1 MSRNLC
7 DLSAPKFILE
17 VFLMFYVGIDISKY
31 KHTFV
36 IASHLGEIIQKPID
50 FDNNQMGFKLLLEKL
65 KPYDLN
71 QLKIGFESTGHYSAN
86 LKQFLIDQGY
96 SFYQLN
102 PHLVKK
108 FTLSLSTRKAK
119 TDKIDALAIAKFL
132 MTIDSKSFTSL
143 SYHIS
148 HLKSLTRHSYR
159 LNKYIGKTKVEL
171 VNLLDKA
178 FPEFSNYF
186 SSIYGKTSLSIL
198 YKANSLKSIANM
210 SESRYDSLRK
220 ISMGQFKYSTFIKL
234 KQTAKQSVGIKDNY
248 LWFQLHLVVDRIH
261 SLQEEKNLITESIST
276 IMKDLDTPILSI
288 PGLSMISAAIILSE
302 IGDIFKFSNSRA
314 LIAYAGLDNSV
325 HQSGTESNYGR
336 ISKRGSKY
344 LRTALY
350 NVSIPVIN
358 HSKVF
363 YDYYFDKKSKGKSH
377 TLSLVW
383 VSRKLLRVIYHLLKH
398 NESFI
403 DQLI

>member
-1 MSRNLC
+1 
-7 DLSAPKFILE
+7 
-17 VFLMFYVGIDISKY
+17 MFYVGIDISKY
-31 KHTFV
+31 KHTLV
-36 IASHLGEIIQKPID
+36 IASHLGEIIQKPLD
-50 FDNNQMGFKLLLEKL
+50 FDNNQLGFKVLLEKL
-65 KPYDLN
+65 KAYDSN

-86 LKQFLIDQGY
+86 LRQFLYDQGY
-96 SFYQLN
+96 SFFQLN

-148 HLKSLTRHSYR
+148 HLKSLTRHYYR

-171 VNLLDKA
+171 VNQLDKA

-186 SSIYGKTSLSIL
+186 SSIYAKTPLSIL
-198 YKANSLKSIANM
+198 SKANSLKSIANM
-210 SESRYDSLRK
+210 SESRYDALRK
-220 ISMGQFKYSTFIKL
+220 ISMGKFKYSTYIKL

-248 LWFQLHLVVDRIH
+248 LWIQLHLLIKRIQ
-261 SLQEEKNLITESIST
+261 SFQEEKDLITESISG
-276 IMKDLDTPILSI
+276 IMQDIDTPILSI
-288 PGLSMISAAIILSE
+288 PGLATTSAAIILSE

-325 HQSGTESNYGR
+325 YQSGTESNYGR

-350 NVSIPVIN
+350 NVSLSVTN
-358 HSKVF
+358 NSKVF

-377 TLSLVW
+377 TLSLTW

-398 NESFI
+398 NETFI

>member
-1 MSRNLC
+1 
-7 DLSAPKFILE
+7 
-17 VFLMFYVGIDISKY
+17 MFYVGIDISKY
-31 KHTFV
+31 KHTLV
-36 IASHLGEIIQKPID
+36 IASHLGEVIQKPLD
-50 FDNNQMGFKLLLEKL
+50 FDNNQVGFKLLLDKL
-65 KPYDLN
+65 KPYDSNL
-71 QLKIGFESTGHYSAN
+71 LKIGFESTGHYSAN
-86 LKQFLIDQGY
+86 LRQFLIDQGY

-143 SYHIS
+143 SYHMS
-148 HLKSLTRHSYR
+148 HLKSLTRHYYR
-159 LNKYIGKTKVEL
+159 LNKYMGKTKVEL

-186 SSIYGKTSLSIL
+186 SYIYGKTSLSIL
-198 YKANSLKSIANM
+198 SKANSLKSIANM

-220 ISMGQFKYSTFIKL
+220 LSRGKFKYSTYIKL
-234 KQTAKQSVGIKDNY
+234 KQTAKQSVGVKDNY
-248 LWFQLHLVVDRIH
+248 LWIQLHLLIKRIQ
-261 SLQEEKNLITESIST
+261 SFQEEKDLITESISA
-276 IMKDLDTPILSI
+276 IMKDIDTPILSI
-288 PGLSMISAAIILSE
+288 PGLATPSAAIILSE
-302 IGDIFKFSNSRA
+302 IGNIFKFSSSRS

-350 NVSIPVIN
+350 NVSLTVIN
-358 HSKVF
+358 NSKVF

-377 TLSLVW
+377 TLSLIW

-398 NESFI
+398 DEPFI
-403 DQLI
+403 DQVI

>member
-1 MSRNLC
+1 
-7 DLSAPKFILE
+7 
-17 VFLMFYVGIDISKY
+17 MFYVGIDISKY
-31 KHTFV
+31 KHTLV
-36 IASHLGEIIQKPID
+36 IASHLGEVIQKPLD
-50 FDNNQMGFKLLLEKL
+50 FDNNQLGFKLLLEKL
-65 KPYDLN
+65 KPYDSNL
-71 QLKIGFESTGHYSAN
+71 LKIGFESTGHYSAN
-86 LKQFLIDQGY
+86 LRQFLIDQGY

-143 SYHIS
+143 SYHMS
-148 HLKSLTRHSYR
+148 HLKSLTRHYYR

-178 FPEFSNYF
+178 FPEFANYF

-198 YKANSLKSIANM
+198 SKANSLKSIANM

-220 ISMGQFKYSTFIKL
+220 MSRGKFKYSTYIKL
-234 KQTAKQSVGIKDNY
+234 KQTAKQSVGIKNNY
-248 LWFQLHLVVDRIH
+248 LWIQIHLLIKRIQ
-261 SLQEEKNLITESIST
+261 SFQEEKNLIIENIGG
-276 IMKDLDTPILSI
+276 IMKETDSHILSI
-288 PGLSMISAAIILSE
+288 PGLSTISAAIILSE

-325 HQSGTESNYGR
+325 YQSGTESHNGR

-350 NVSIPVIN
+350 NVSISVIN

-363 YDYYFDKKSKGKSH
+363 YDYYFDKKSKGKPH
-377 TLSLVW
+377 TLSLIW

-398 NESFI
+398 DEPFI

>member
-1 MSRNLC
+1 
-7 DLSAPKFILE
+7 
-17 VFLMFYVGIDISKY
+17 MFYVGIDISKY
-31 KHTFV
+31 KHTLV

-50 FDNNQMGFKLLLEKL
+50 FDNNQLGFKLLLEKL
-65 KPYDLN
+65 KPYDSNL
-71 QLKIGFESTGHYSAN
+71 LKIGFESTGHYSAN

-143 SYHIS
+143 SYHMS
-148 HLKSLTRHSYR
+148 HLKSLTRHYYR

-186 SSIYGKTSLSIL
+186 SSIYSKTSLSIL
-198 YKANSLKSIANM
+198 SKANSLKSIANM

-220 ISMGQFKYSTFIKL
+220 LSRGRFKYASYIKL
-234 KQTAKQSVGIKDNY
+234 KQTAKQSVGIKNNY
-248 LWFQLHLVVDRIH
+248 LWLQLHLIIKRIQ
-261 SLQEEKNLITESIST
+261 SLQEEKELIIESISD
-276 IMKDLDTPILSI
+276 IMEDIDTPILSI
-288 PGLSMISAAIILSE
+288 PGLSTTSAAIILSE
-302 IGDIFKFSNSRA
+302 ISDIFKFSSSRA

-325 HQSGTESNYGR
+325 YQSGTESHNGR

-350 NVSIPVIN
+350 NVSLTVIN
-358 HSKVF
+358 NSKVF

-377 TLSLVW
+377 TLSLIW

-398 NESFI
+398 DEPFI

>member
-1 MSRNLC
+1 
-7 DLSAPKFILE
+7 
-17 VFLMFYVGIDISKY
+17 MFYVGIDISKY
-31 KHTFV
+31 KHTLV
-36 IASHLGEIIQKPID
+36 IASHLGEIIQKPLD
-50 FDNNQMGFKLLLEKL
+50 FDNNQVGFKLLLEKL
-65 KPYDLN
+65 KPYDSNL
-71 QLKIGFESTGHYSAN
+71 LKIGFESTGHYSAN
-86 LKQFLIDQGY
+86 LRQFLIDQDY

-143 SYHIS
+143 SYHMS
-148 HLKSLTRHSYR
+148 HLKSLTRHYYR

-171 VNLLDKA
+171 VNSLDKA

-198 YKANSLKSIANM
+198 SKANSLKSIAHM
-210 SESRYDSLRK
+210 SESRFDSLRK
-220 ISMGQFKYSTFIKL
+220 MSMGKFKYSTYIKL
-234 KQTAKQSVGIKDNY
+234 KQTAKQSVGIKNKY
-248 LWFQLHLVVDRIH
+248 LWIQLHLLIKRIQ
-261 SLQEEKNLITESIST
+261 SFQEEKDLITESISA
-276 IMKDLDTPILSI
+276 IMKDIDSPILSI
-288 PGLSMISAAIILSE
+288 PGLATTSAAIILSE
-302 IGDIFKFSNSRA
+302 IGNIFKFSSSRS

-325 HQSGTESNYGR
+325 YQSGTESNYGR

-350 NVSIPVIN
+350 NVSLTVIN
-358 HSKVF
+358 NSKVF

-377 TLSLVW
+377 TLSLIW

-398 NESFI
+398 DEPFI
-403 DQLI
+403 DQVI

>member
-1 MSRNLC
+1 M
-7 DLSAPKFILE
+7 
-17 VFLMFYVGIDISKY
+17 LMFYVGIDISKY
-31 KHTFV
+31 KHTLV
-36 IASHLGEIIQKPID
+36 IASHLGEIIQKPLD
-50 FDNNQMGFKLLLEKL
+50 FDNNQLGFKLLLEKL
-65 KPYDLN
+65 KPFDSN

-86 LKQFLIDQGY
+86 LIQFLNNQGY

-102 PHLVKK
+102 PYLVKK
-108 FTLSLSTRKAK
+108 FSLSLSTRKAK
-119 TDKIDALAIAKFL
+119 TDKIDSLAIAKFL
-132 MTIDSKSFTSL
+132 MTIDSKSFTPL

-148 HLKSLTRHSYR
+148 HLKSLTRHYYR
-159 LNKYIGKTKVEL
+159 LNKYIGKTKIEF
-171 VNLLDKA
+171 VNLLDKV

-186 SSIYGKTSLSIL
+186 SSIYGKTPLSIL
-198 YKANSLKSIANM
+198 SKANSLKSIANM

-220 ISMGQFKYSTFIKL
+220 MSMGKFKYSTYIKL
-234 KQTAKQSVGIKDNY
+234 KQTANQSVGIKDNY
-248 LWFQLHLVVDRIH
+248 LWIQLHLLIKRIQ
-261 SLQEEKNLITESIST
+261 SLQEEKNLITESIRVIT
-276 IMKDLDTPILSI
+276 YDINTPILSI
-288 PGLSMISAAIILSE
+288 PGLSTTSAAIILSE

-325 HQSGTESNYGR
+325 YQSGTDSNYGR

-350 NVSIPVIN
+350 NVSFTVISN
-358 HSKVF
+358 SKIF

-377 TLSLVW
+377 TLSLTW
-383 VSRKLLRVIYHLLKH
+383 VSRKLLRVIYHLLKY

>member
-1 MSRNLC
+1 
-7 DLSAPKFILE
+7 
-17 VFLMFYVGIDISKY
+17 MFYVGIDISKY

-36 IASHLGEIIQKPID
+36 IASHLGEIIQKPLD
-50 FDNNQMGFKLLLEKL
+50 FDNNQLGFKLLLEKL
-65 KPYDLN
+65 KPYDSNL
-71 QLKIGFESTGHYSAN
+71 LKIGFESTGHYSAN
-86 LKQFLIDQGY
+86 LRQFLIDQGY

-119 TDKIDALAIAKFL
+119 TDKIDALAIARFL

-143 SYHIS
+143 SYHMS
-148 HLKSLTRHSYR
+148 HLKSLTRHYYR

-198 YKANSLKSIANM
+198 SKANSLKSIANM
-210 SESRYDSLRK
+210 SESRFDSLRK
-220 ISMGQFKYSTFIKL
+220 MSMGKFKYSSFIKL

-248 LWFQLHLVVDRIH
+248 LWIQLHLVIKRIQ
-261 SLQEEKNLITESIST
+261 SFQEEKNLITENISA
-276 IMKDLDTPILSI
+276 IMKDIDTPILSI
-288 PGLSMISAAIILSE
+288 PGLATASAAIILSE
-302 IGDIFKFSNSRA
+302 IGDIFKFSSSRA

-325 HQSGTESNYGR
+325 YQSGTESNYGR

-350 NVSIPVIN
+350 NTSLTVIN
-358 HSKVF
+358 NSKVF

-377 TLSLVW
+377 KLSLIW

-398 NESFI
+398 DEPFV